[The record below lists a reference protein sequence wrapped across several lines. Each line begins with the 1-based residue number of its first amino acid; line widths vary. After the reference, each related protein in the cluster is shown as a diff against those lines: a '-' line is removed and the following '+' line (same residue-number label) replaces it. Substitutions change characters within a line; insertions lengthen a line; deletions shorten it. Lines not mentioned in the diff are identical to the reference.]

1 MEFVDTTDTIRTT
14 WTNTN
19 ITLAIDAEATD
30 KILPTLDITELFLQ
44 GVTLQLDLGISSED
58 GIKW

>member
-1 MEFVDTTDTIRTT
+1 MEFVGTTDTIRTT

-44 GVTLQLDLGISSED
+44 GVTLQLDLAISTDD